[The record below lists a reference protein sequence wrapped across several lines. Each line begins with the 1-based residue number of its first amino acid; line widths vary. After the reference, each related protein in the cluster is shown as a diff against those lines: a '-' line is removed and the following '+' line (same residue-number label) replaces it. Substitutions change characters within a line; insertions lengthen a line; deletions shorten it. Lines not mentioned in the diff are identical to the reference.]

1 MSEKEILLIAPRG
14 FCAGVERAVE
24 ILDKALE
31 LNDGKPLYVNHE
43 IVHNNYV
50 VGQFKE
56 KGVIFVDEISEV
68 PENSTIVFSA
78 HGVSPKVW
86 EEAKSRDL
94 EVIDA
99 TCPLVTKVHLEAKR
113 YAKENYTIALIGH
126 KNHVEAKGTFGE
138 APQQTVIIE
147 SIKDIDNLREKN
159 TERLAYLTQTTLSLM
174 DTKEIIIELKKQFP
188 HIESPPSS
196 DICYATTNRQQAVQ
210 KVASSVDLMIVIGSH
225 NSSNSNR
232 LKELGEALGTK
243 ACLTDNAESFDK
255 NLINENTKKVGI
267 TAGASAPDELIQ
279 EMITMLKEDF
289 GFNKLTEVQTTEE
302 NVVFKLPKKLR
313 EKAAM

>member
-1 MSEKEILLIAPRG
+1 MSEREILLIAPRG

-24 ILDKALE
+24 ILEKALE

-43 IVHNNYV
+43 IVHNNFV

-56 KGVIFVDEISEV
+56 KGVIFVDQISEV

-86 EEAKSRDL
+86 KEARERNL

-138 APQQTVIIE
+138 APEQTVIIE
-147 SIKDIDNLREKN
+147 DLNDIDLLKDKN
-159 TERLAYLTQTTLSLM
+159 TERVAYLTQTTLSIM
-174 DTKEIIIELKKQFP
+174 DTKEIINELERRYP
-188 HIESPPSS
+188 HIESPASS

-210 KVASSVDLMIVIGSH
+210 KVASSVDLMIVIGSN

-243 ACLTDNAESFDK
+243 AVLTDNADTFDK
-255 NLINENTKKVGI
+255 SFISNNVQKIGI
-267 TAGASAPDELIQ
+267 TAGASAPDQLVQ
-279 EMITMLKEDF
+279 DMVTMLKTEF
-289 GFNKLTEVQTTEE
+289 SFSKLTEVQTTEE

-313 EKAAM
+313 EAASL